1 MQVTCSLNLKPLKD
15 SLFVSVLGLI
25 SPPESGSEGL
35 HVFKMME
42 KEK

>member
-1 MQVTCSLNLKPLKD
+1 MQINCSLNLKPKGQ
-15 SLFVSVLGLI
+15 SLFAFMFGLI
-25 SPPESGSEGL
+25 SPPESGTEGL